1 MNEVL
6 VYIKTI
12 LYILNGRIEI
22 VGILLA
28 RVKIY
33 AASEKLSGCY
43 IYLKNHNLCII
54 LILFFLLGINI
65 SHIYNEESN
74 VYIKIA
80 ATRGAHRPPV

>member
-1 MNEVL
+1 MFFENRYPYVNEVL

-12 LYILNGRIEI
+12 LYIINGRIEI

-43 IYLKNHNLCII
+43 TILKII
-54 LILFFLLGINI
+54 ICV
-65 SHIYNEESN
+65 SS
-74 VYIKIA
+74 
-80 ATRGAHRPPV
+80 

>member
-1 MNEVL
+1 MKKTVNTYFVFKACSLCSLFFENRYPYVNEVL

-12 LYILNGRIEI
+12 LYIINGRIEI

-43 IYLKNHNLCII
+43 TY
-54 LILFFLLGINI
+54 
-65 SHIYNEESN
+65 
-74 VYIKIA
+74 
-80 ATRGAHRPPV
+80 

>member
-1 MNEVL
+1 MKKNSQYIFCFKACSLCSLFFENRYHYVNEVL

-12 LYILNGRIEI
+12 LYIINGLIEI

-43 IYLKNHNLCII
+43 TY
-54 LILFFLLGINI
+54 
-65 SHIYNEESN
+65 
-74 VYIKIA
+74 
-80 ATRGAHRPPV
+80 

>member
-1 MNEVL
+1 MKKKTVNTYLVFKACSLCSLFFFENRYHYVNEVL

-12 LYILNGRIEI
+12 LHIINGRIEI

-43 IYLKNHNLCII
+43 TY
-54 LILFFLLGINI
+54 
-65 SHIYNEESN
+65 
-74 VYIKIA
+74 
-80 ATRGAHRPPV
+80 

>member
-12 LYILNGRIEI
+12 LYIINGRIEI

-43 IYLKNHNLCII
+43 TY
-54 LILFFLLGINI
+54 
-65 SHIYNEESN
+65 
-74 VYIKIA
+74 
-80 ATRGAHRPPV
+80 